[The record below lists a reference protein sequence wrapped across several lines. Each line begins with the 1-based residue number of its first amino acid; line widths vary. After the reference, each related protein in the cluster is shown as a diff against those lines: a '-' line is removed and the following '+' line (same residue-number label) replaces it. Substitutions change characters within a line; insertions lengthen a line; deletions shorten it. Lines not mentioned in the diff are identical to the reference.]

1 MLFICGIVLLKL
13 PTFGITYMVEIET
26 SEKVEN
32 RAVEKVSEQ
41 KDIKQKV
48 SKNCI
53 KNSPLFKN
61 RKSGIKC

>member
-1 MLFICGIVLLKL
+1 MIERHFIEV
-13 PTFGITYMVEIET
+13 FGTTYMVEIET
-26 SEKVEN
+26 SAKVEN

-41 KDIKQKV
+41 RDIKQKV

-61 RKSGIKC
+61 RKSGIKW

>member
-1 MLFICGIVLLKL
+1 MIERHFIKVL
-13 PTFGITYMVEIET
+13 GRTYMVEIET
-26 SEKVEN
+26 SERVEN
-32 RAVEKVSEQ
+32 KAVEKVSEQ

>member
-1 MLFICGIVLLKL
+1 MIERHFIEV
-13 PTFGITYMVEIET
+13 FGTTYMVEIET
-26 SEKVEN
+26 LEKVEN
-32 RAVEKVSEQ
+32 KAVEKVSEQ

-61 RKSGIKC
+61 RKSDIKC

>member
-1 MLFICGIVLLKL
+1 MIERHFIEV
-13 PTFGITYMVEIET
+13 FGTTYMVEIET
-26 SEKVEN
+26 LEKVEN
-32 RAVEKVSEQ
+32 KAVEKVSEQ

-61 RKSGIKC
+61 RKSAIKW

>member
-1 MLFICGIVLLKL
+1 MIERQFIEV
-13 PTFGITYMVEIET
+13 FGTTYMVEIET

-41 KDIKQKV
+41 KV

-61 RKSGIKC
+61 RKSGIKW

>member
-1 MLFICGIVLLKL
+1 MIERHFIKV
-13 PTFGITYMVEIET
+13 FGATYMVEIET
-26 SEKVEN
+26 LEKVEN
-32 RAVEKVSEQ
+32 KAVEKVSEQ
-41 KDIKQKV
+41 KDIEQKV

>member
-1 MLFICGIVLLKL
+1 MIEKHFIEV
-13 PTFGITYMVEIET
+13 FGTTYMVEIET
-26 SEKVEN
+26 LEKVEN
-32 RAVEKVSEQ
+32 RAVEKVSKQ
-41 KDIKQKV
+41 RDIKRKV

>member
-1 MLFICGIVLLKL
+1 MIERHLIKV
-13 PTFGITYMVEIET
+13 FGTTYMVEIET

-32 RAVEKVSEQ
+32 KAVEKVSEQ

-61 RKSGIKC
+61 RKEWYIKC

>member
-1 MLFICGIVLLKL
+1 MIERHFIEV
-13 PTFGITYMVEIET
+13 FGTTYMVEIET
-26 SEKVEN
+26 LEKVEN
-32 RAVEKVSEQ
+32 NAVEKVSEQ

-61 RKSGIKC
+61 RKSGIKW

>member
-1 MLFICGIVLLKL
+1 MIERHFIEV
-13 PTFGITYMVEIET
+13 FGATYMVEIE
-26 SEKVEN
+26 KVEN
-32 RAVEKVSEQ
+32 KAVEKVSEQ

-53 KNSPLFKN
+53 KSSPLFKN

>member
-1 MLFICGIVLLKL
+1 MIERHFIKV
-13 PTFGITYMVEIET
+13 FGTTYIVEIET
-26 SEKVEN
+26 SEKVGN
-32 RAVEKVSEQ
+32 KAVEKVSEQ

>member
-1 MLFICGIVLLKL
+1 MIERHFIEV
-13 PTFGITYMVEIET
+13 FGTTYMIEIET
-26 SEKVEN
+26 LEKVEN

-61 RKSGIKC
+61 RKSGIKW

>member
-1 MLFICGIVLLKL
+1 MIERHFIEV
-13 PTFGITYMVEIET
+13 FGTTYMVEIET

-32 RAVEKVSEQ
+32 KAVEKVEQ
-41 KDIKQKV
+41 KDTKRKV

-61 RKSGIKC
+61 RKSGIKW

>member
-1 MLFICGIVLLKL
+1 MIERHFIEV
-13 PTFGITYMVEIET
+13 FGITYMVEIET

>member
-1 MLFICGIVLLKL
+1 MIERHFIEV
-13 PTFGITYMVEIET
+13 FGTTYMVEIET

-32 RAVEKVSEQ
+32 RAVEKVS
-41 KDIKQKV
+41 KQKV

-61 RKSGIKC
+61 RKSGIKW

>member
-1 MLFICGIVLLKL
+1 MIERHFIEV
-13 PTFGITYMVEIET
+13 FGTTYMVEIET

-53 KNSPLFKN
+53 KNSPLFKD
-61 RKSGIKC
+61 RKEWYIKC

>member
-1 MLFICGIVLLKL
+1 MIERHFIEV
-13 PTFGITYMVEIET
+13 FGTTYMVEIET
-26 SEKVEN
+26 LEKVEN
-32 RAVEKVSEQ
+32 KAVEKVSEQ
-41 KDIKQKV
+41 RDIKQKV

>member
-1 MLFICGIVLLKL
+1 MIERHFIEV
-13 PTFGITYMVEIET
+13 FGTTYMVEIET
-26 SEKVEN
+26 LEKVEN
-32 RAVEKVSEQ
+32 KAVEKVSEQ

-61 RKSGIKC
+61 RKSGIKQ

>member
-1 MLFICGIVLLKL
+1 MIERHFIEV
-13 PTFGITYMVEIET
+13 FGTTYMVEIET
-26 SEKVEN
+26 SAKVEN
-32 RAVEKVSEQ
+32 KAVEKVSEQ

-61 RKSGIKC
+61 RKGWFIK

>member
-1 MLFICGIVLLKL
+1 MIERHFIEV
-13 PTFGITYMVEIET
+13 FGTTYMVEIET
-26 SEKVEN
+26 LEKVEN
-32 RAVEKVSEQ
+32 KAVEKVSEQ

-53 KNSPLFKN
+53 KNSPSFKN

>member
-1 MLFICGIVLLKL
+1 MIERHFIEV
-13 PTFGITYMVEIET
+13 FGTTYMVEIET
-26 SEKVEN
+26 LEKVEN
-32 RAVEKVSEQ
+32 QAVEKVSEQ

>member
-1 MLFICGIVLLKL
+1 MIERHFIEV
-13 PTFGITYMVEIET
+13 FGATYMVEIET
-26 SEKVEN
+26 LEKVEN
-32 RAVEKVSEQ
+32 KAVEKVSEQ
-41 KDIKQKV
+41 KDTKQKV

>member
-1 MLFICGIVLLKL
+1 MIERHFIKVL
-13 PTFGITYMVEIET
+13 GITCMVEIET

-32 RAVEKVSEQ
+32 SVEEKVP
-41 KDIKQKV
+41 KQKV

-61 RKSGIKC
+61 RKSGIKW

>member
-1 MLFICGIVLLKL
+1 MIERHFIKVFE
-13 PTFGITYMVEIET
+13 TTYMVEIET
-26 SEKVEN
+26 LEKVEN
-32 RAVEKVSEQ
+32 KAVEKVSEQ

-61 RKSGIKC
+61 RKSGIKW